1 MARPLLDLPLRDAIA
16 LVAGGGAEGT
26 FVEMKRTSLA
36 ALLLLPLLGACT
48 SQGASSWVA
57 PEPGVRDEAVAALLP
72 QGAFTV
78 SGGFYIGEELRTAID
93 GYVDFGVS
101 VDGTDCVSDYTLTD
115 ERDIDDP
122 SSSVRGVRNA
132 AGPVW
137 YREVM
142 GSVAEDGTS
151 ELSFSGNSPWLDGSD
166 PSAAPLPL
174 LFVPALVAA
183 DFSPG
188 ISEGA
193 GVGTLCSIPVMPRF
207 MSVDADRLVFDP
219 DRVTAAST
227 AGRARWV
234 QKFVDATGLQEPKR
248 TEAIE
253 TLLEMSITT
262 WETSITGTSITIT
275 ESADG
280 VVEITQTKDGTN
292 GIVRLSFAPTQP
304 RDVPAVVAKTFF
316 DKVSEEIE
324 ANGLP
329 PEDYVRDALGV

>member
-1 MARPLLDLPLRDAIA
+1 
-16 LVAGGGAEGT
+16 
-26 FVEMKRTSLA
+26 MKRTPLT
-36 ALLLLPLLGACT
+36 ALLLLPLLGACAPKG
-48 SQGASSWVA
+48 SSSWVA
-57 PEPGVRDEAVAALLP
+57 PEPGVRNEAVAAQLP

-78 SGGFYIGEELRTAID
+78 SGGFYHGDDLRTAIE

-101 VDGTDCVSDYTLTD
+101 ADGVDCVSDYTLTD

-137 YREVM
+137 YREVS

-151 ELSFSGNSPWLDGSD
+151 ELSFSGNSPWFDGSD
-166 PSAAPLPL
+166 PSAPLL
-174 LFVPALVAA
+174 AMLFVPALVAA

-219 DRVTAAST
+219 DRVTATST

-234 QKFVDATGLQEPKR
+234 QKFIDAAGLQEPKR
-248 TEAIE
+248 SDAIE
-253 TLLEMSITT
+253 KMLEMSITT
-262 WETSITGTSITIT
+262 WEMSITGTSVTIT
-275 ESADG
+275 KGADG
-280 VVEITQTKDGTN
+280 VVEITQTKDGTT
-292 GIVRLSFAPTQP
+292 GIVRLIFAPTQP
-304 RDVPAVVAKTFF
+304 RDVPAVAAKTFF

-324 ANGLP
+324 ASGLAP
-329 PEDYVRDALGV
+329 QRYVEDALGI